1 MTSSIVRDAFD
12 HHVWANNQV
21 LDACAALTPEQLAT
35 IVPGTYGSII
45 QTARHL
51 VGGDRG
57 YLNLLTNG
65 RVTEIDED
73 WMDVAALRE
82 AMADVES
89 GWNAVLD
96 SRPDEDVEVERVR
109 DDGSRSYAPMSVRLA
124 QAVHHGTDHR
134 SQIAT
139 ALTNL
144 GVEPPDI
151 DVWAWADTRHQLA
164 RVPAR
169 DALQAF
175 AEDYTAAWCSMD
187 PAKVAAHFAP
197 NGSLQV
203 NDGAPAVGRDA
214 ITETARG
221 FYEALPDMQVFLREL
236 AVDGARVE
244 YRWTFTGT
252 NTGPGGTG
260 NAVKVDGYEEW
271 TLDDEG
277 LISRS
282 LGHYDAAEYARQ
294 LREGV

>member
-12 HHVWANNQV
+12 HHVWANDQI
-21 LDACAALTPEQLAT
+21 LDACATLTADQLAT
-35 IVPGTYGSII
+35 IVPGTYGSIL
-45 QTARHL
+45 QTLRHL

-73 WMDVAALRE
+73 AMDVAALRE
-82 AMADVES
+82 AMADVEI
-89 GWNAVLD
+89 GWRSVLD
-96 SRPDEDVEVERVR
+96 AEPDEDAEVIRTR
-109 DDGSRSYAPMSVRLA
+109 DDGSKSFAPMSVRLV
-124 QAVHHGTDHR
+124 QGVHHGTDHR

-144 GVEPPDI
+144 GIQPPDI
-151 DVWAWADTRHQLA
+151 DVWAWADAQHQLA
-164 RVPAR
+164 KVPTP

-175 AEDYTAAWCSMD
+175 AAAYTAAWCSMD
-187 PAKVAAHFAP
+187 PAQVAAHFAP

-203 NDGAPAVGRDA
+203 NDGAAAIGRDA
-214 ITETARG
+214 ITATAAG
-221 FYEALPDMQVFLREL
+221 FYEALPDMQVLLRE
-236 AVDGARVE
+236 VVVEGPTVE

-252 NTGPGGTG
+252 NAGPGGTG
-260 NAVKVDGYEEW
+260 KAVRVDGYEEW

-282 LGHYDAAEYARQ
+282 LGHYDADEYARQ